1 MGDTKVTFTATD
13 AAGNT
18 ASCDTTVTVMAPAP
32 NEKPTELWDG
42 AMLGNG
48 FQCSATSGG
57 AAPLAVLGLVL
68 SALLGARRRQ
78 R

>member
-1 MGDTKVTFTATD
+1 
-13 AAGNT
+13 
-18 ASCDTTVTVMAPAP
+18 MAPAP